1 MVPIRTAA
9 HVSVILPVLLVRQLH
24 PQANGEA
31 SVIVFD
37 PVLHL
42 LRKLSR
48 RKDSFCL
55 RLPNESPEILCL
67 DNLGHIPTP
76 DSITGGVGGWGGGKR
91 GKIKMC

>member
-9 HVSVILPVLLVRQLH
+9 HVSVILPVLLVCQLH

-55 RLPNESPEILCL
+55 RLPNESPEILWL

-76 DSITGGVGGWGGGKR
+76 DSITGGWGGKR
-91 GKIKMC
+91 GKNKMC